1 MQTMTEHS
9 FAARVKAAT
18 DPSHRDAEG
27 SRFMSQLLDGKLP
40 CEAFVALLAQHWFI
54 YRDLEAGGRT
64 LADDPVVIPFLHDS
78 LLREKALEH
87 DLAFHLGDDWRDRI
101 TALPATERYAARLRE
116 VSAEWPGGFVAHHY
130 LRYLGDLS
138 GGQIIRR
145 IMERTYGFET
155 DGVRFYI
162 FDEIPKPK
170 PFKDG
175 YRAAMDA
182 IDLGEGEK
190 LRFIDEVS
198 AAFRFNKD
206 LFAEFDGEVARMQ
219 ADA

>member
-1 MQTMTEHS
+1 MQTITEPG

-27 SRFMSQLLDGKLP
+27 SRFMSHLLDGKLP
-40 CEAFVALLAQHWFI
+40 REAYVELLSQHWFI
-54 YRDLEAGGRT
+54 YRDLEAGGRA
-64 LADDPVVIPFLHDS
+64 LADSPVVVPFLHDA
-78 LLREKALEH
+78 LLREQALEQ
-87 DLAFHLGDDWRDRI
+87 DLAFHLGDDWQDRI

-116 VSAEWPGGFVAHHY
+116 VSSTWPAGFVAHHY

-170 PFKDG
+170 PFKDD

-182 IDLGEGEK
+182 IDLDEQEK
-190 LRFIDEVS
+190 QRFIDEVS
-198 AAFRFNKD
+198 AAVRFNKD
-206 LFAEFDGEVARMQ
+206 LFVELDGEVARMQ
-219 ADA
+219 AGE